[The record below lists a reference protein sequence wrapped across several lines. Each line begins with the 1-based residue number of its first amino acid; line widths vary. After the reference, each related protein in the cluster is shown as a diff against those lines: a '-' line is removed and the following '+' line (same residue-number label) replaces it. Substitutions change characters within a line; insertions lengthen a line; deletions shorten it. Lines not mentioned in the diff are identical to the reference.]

1 MRIVFGVGL
10 AALLQTA
17 SVEAVALQQQSSSFA
32 QIESASETEGIMP
45 GAGTQNAPTIN
56 IIDNNRNMSTNSA
69 GGGGGCPIPG
79 M

>member
-1 MRIVFGVGL
+1 
-10 AALLQTA
+10 
-17 SVEAVALQQQSSSFA
+17 
-32 QIESASETEGIMP
+32 MP

-79 M
+79 MQAANAAMAGGMKGGAALA